1 MPTRRPDTGGRAPP
15 RCQAEV
21 VAQSLRNWGRPEP
34 DGGDGQRHPATASG
48 RLARLQQPE
57 GCEATPWPPPALRRS
72 RLVRGPLMGAL
83 TLAGEQRAPP
93 PTVAVPQ
100 AQLPLE
106 QEHERRVAWRT
117 PHPPSS
123 LRRPHEPWGRR
134 RDELRPA
141 IAPLPGAPNVV
152 VLQTTAGWR
161 KAPALA
167 QRVCTQG

>member
-1 MPTRRPDTGGRAPP
+1 
-15 RCQAEV
+15 
-21 VAQSLRNWGRPEP
+21 
-34 DGGDGQRHPATASG
+34 
-48 RLARLQQPE
+48 
-57 GCEATPWPPPALRRS
+57 
-72 RLVRGPLMGAL
+72 MGAL

-93 PTVAVPQ
+93 PTVSAPQ

-106 QEHERRVAWRT
+106 QGHERRVAWRT

-123 LRRPHEPWGRR
+123 PRRPHEPWGRR

-141 IAPLPGAPNVV
+141 APLPGAPNVV

-167 QRVCTQG
+167 QRVCTRGLASLSSISLKNTMNTAGLEWFGPPERNTLRPLRDVLPSLGRVREGLCLKVF